1 MNLCAYCV
9 QPEPST
15 LYIVKI
21 PVPLGLVAV
30 SVTFTRE
37 TYQPFMPAAPV
48 TCNNVTGGPNEEPLI
63 RTTELFAVSTLL
75 ATPVAWNS
83 MVWVPFPLT
92 GKTLVWERHAPPS
105 TRYSEAWIP
114 LVASVAARVTS
125 TEELDDP

>member
-48 TCNNVTGGPNEEPLI
+48 TCNNVTGDPNEEPLI
-63 RTTELFAVSTLL
+63 RTTQLFAVSTLL
-75 ATPVAWNS
+75 AT
-83 MVWVPFPLT
+83 
-92 GKTLVWERHAPPS
+92 
-105 TRYSEAWIP
+105 
-114 LVASVAARVTS
+114 SVARNPMAWVRFR
-125 TEELDDP
+125 LAGDPPAMEGQRP